1 MDIENVLLQLTIEE
15 KASLCAGSDNWH
27 TQAVKR
33 LDIPS
38 VMMADGPHGLR
49 VEVADGVGNIL
60 RDSYPATCF
69 PTASALASTW
79 NRDLVACVGRAIGQE
94 CLAEGVSVV
103 LGPGANIKRSPL
115 CGRNFEYYS
124 EDPFL
129 TGEMAAAFIQGV
141 QQMGVGTSLKHF
153 AANNQE
159 YRRML
164 IDSIV
169 DERALREIYLAGFEI
184 AVKKGKPWTVMAAY
198 NRLNGVYCTENS
210 WLLEDVLRKEWGF
223 KGLVVSDWGAV
234 NDRVLGILAGMDL
247 EMPGVDNGNQALIK
261 EAVEKG
267 ELKENTLDAAIRRL
281 LQCSDRSQSNLKVG
295 YICDMDRHHQ
305 LAMDTAA
312 EAAVL
317 LKNDGI
323 LPIRKDATI
332 ALIGQFAKKPRYQ
345 GSGSSLIN
353 PIKLDTLY
361 NAMCAYAGPDQIIY
375 AEGYPLDENEDAETL
390 LDAAITAAKKA
401 DVAVVC
407 AGLTDMDEI
416 ESLDRKHLKLPA
428 SHDRLIDTIANTNP
442 NLVVL
447 LSNGAPVV
455 MPWVEKVPAILEG
468 YLGGQA
474 GAGAHCKL
482 LYGEET
488 PSGKLA
494 ETFPVSMQEA
504 PSYTHFPGGPS
515 TVEYRESIYVGYRF
529 YDTFEKEV
537 LFPFGH
543 GLSYT
548 TFAYD
553 HLQVQPGKEGE
564 VEVTFEVRNSGDRFG
579 KEVSQV
585 YVHPHRSNKFRP
597 EQELKQYAKV
607 GLQPGEK
614 KAVQFTLDRRA
625 FAYYSIERHDWIVE
639 EGDYQIR
646 IGSSSRDIRL
656 SATISVRGE
665 KSFSESQQR
674 MFYSKFPNDAWVAQ
688 AAFAQILDFPIP
700 ENRSNP
706 KPYTM
711 NTPVIDMQGSMVG
724 RILQKIIRNQIDD
737 LVDETMHGPTRLMIE
752 QMALE
757 SPLRVLVMFSN
768 GALNRQL
775 LDGLLLIANGRILK
789 GLFQLVGSF
798 IR

>member
-1 MDIENVLLQLTIEE
+1 MDIENVLLQLTLEE

-27 TQAVKR
+27 TQAINR
-33 LDIPS
+33 LGIPS
-38 VMMADGPHGLR
+38 VLMADGPHGLR
-49 VEVADGVGNIL
+49 MEVADGTGNIL

-79 NRDLVACVGRAIGQE
+79 NRDLVARVGSAIGEE

-169 DERALREIYLAGFEI
+169 DERALHEIYLAGFEI

-210 WLLEDVLRKEWGF
+210 WLLEDLLRKEWGF

-247 EMPGVDNGNQALIK
+247 EMPGVDNGNQELIQ

-267 ELKENTLDAAIRRL
+267 ELAENTLDAAIRRL
-281 LQCSDRSQSNLKVG
+281 LQCIDRSQSNLKSG
-295 YICDMDRHHQ
+295 FICDMDGHHQ

-353 PIKLDTLY
+353 PFKLDTLY
-361 NAMCAYAGPDQIIY
+361 DAMCAYAGPDKIIY
-375 AEGYPLDENEDAETL
+375 ADGYSFGENENAETL

-407 AGLTDMDEI
+407 VGLTDMDEI

-428 SHDRLIDTIANTNP
+428 SQDRLIDTIATINP

-482 LYGEET
+482 LYGEEI

-494 ETFPVSMQEA
+494 ETFPVSLQET
-504 PSYTHFPGGPS
+504 PSYKHFPGGPS

-537 LFPFGH
+537 LYPFGH

-553 HLQVQPGKEGE
+553 RLQVQPGKEGE

-579 KEVSQV
+579 KEVAQV
-585 YVHPHRSNKFRP
+585 YVHPQRPEKFRP
-597 EQELKQYAKV
+597 EQELKQFAKIA
-607 GLQPGEK
+607 LQPGER

-656 SATISVRGE
+656 SATIAVSGE
-665 KSFSESQQR
+665 KSISESQQR
-674 MFYSKFPNDAWVAQ
+674 MFHSKFPDDARVSQ

-706 KPYTM
+706 KPYTL

-724 RILQKIIRNQIDD
+724 RNLQKIIRKQIDD

-768 GALNRQL
+768 GGLNRQL
-775 LDGLLLIANGRILK
+775 LDGLLMVANGQIFK
-789 GLFQLVGSF
+789 GLFQLLISF
-798 IR
+798 I